1 MNGLKRRIVSY
12 LLVLGVALVVT
23 SLGYQWG
30 MATYEGR
37 PRTFLDALQF
47 TVEMF
52 TTTGFGGD
60 SPWESPQMHAYIII
74 TDLLGMVLL
83 VGALPVVA
91 TPLLKTV
98 LATSAP
104 EQADEDLT
112 DHVVIC
118 SDTTRLDVLIDELD
132 SRDVPYVIIEPDRD
146 RADELHETNDHV
158 IKADPD
164 STDGLQAARL
174 ASARALVADVSDQVD
189 ASIVLTAKEV
199 DPTVSVISVVEE
211 PSKARYHELAG
222 ADHVLSPRPLIG
234 QSLAAKVT
242 SAMRTEI
249 DEAVTVGDE
258 LRLAEVSVRHGS
270 TLAGT
275 TLAESAIREESG
287 VAVIGVWIDGV
298 FNPAPG
304 PNTQLPAGAVL
315 LASGRADQLEDLV
328 EMTQSTVRGFHSE
341 NAVIVGYGQVGQS
354 VAAELDETAISYT
367 VVNQADTAGVAV
379 VGDATEAET
388 LSEAGIEAADTVILT
403 LPDDTTTEF
412 ATLMIRDLAPETE
425 IIARINQR
433 ENVSKTYRA
442 GADYVLSLTSVT
454 GRMIASRIF
463 EERDIISLEQQI
475 KVVRERAPKLV
486 GRTLADANVRG
497 RTDCIVI
504 GVERDSEVITN
515 IGPQTKINPK
525 DKLIVVGTDD
535 GIRAFDEAFC

>member
-1 MNGLKRRIVSY
+1 MNGLKRRIVLYVS
-12 LLVLGVALVVT
+12 VLGVALVVT

-60 SPWESPQMHAYIII
+60 SPWETPQMHAYIIV
-74 TDLLGMVLL
+74 TDLLGMILL

-91 TPLLKTV
+91 TPLLKNV

-104 EQADEDLT
+104 EQVDEDLT

-132 SRDVPYVIIEPDRD
+132 SGNVPYVIVEPDRD
-146 RADELHETNDHV
+146 RADELHETNDQV

-164 STDGLQAARL
+164 STEGLHAAQL

-199 DPTVSVISVVEE
+199 DPDVSVISVVEE
-211 PSKARYHELAG
+211 PAKARYHELAG

-234 QSLAAKVT
+234 KSLAAKVT

-275 TLAESAIREESG
+275 TLAESTIREASG
-287 VAVIGVWIDGV
+287 VTVIGVWIDGE
-298 FNPAPG
+298 FTPAPG
-304 PNTQLPAGAVL
+304 PNTQLPAGSVL
-315 LASGRADQLEDLV
+315 LASGRADQLETLV
-328 EMTQSTVRGFHSE
+328 EMTQSTIHEFHSE
-341 NAVIVGYGQVGQS
+341 HAVIVGYGQVGQA
-354 VAAELDETAISYT
+354 VAAELDTTSISYT
-367 VVNQADTAGVAV
+367 VVNQDDSDGVDA

-388 LSEAGIEAADTVILT
+388 LTEAGIEDADTVVLA

-412 ATLMIRDLAPETE
+412 ATLMIRDLAPDTE
-425 IIARINQR
+425 IIARVNQHA
-433 ENVSKTYRA
+433 NVSKTYRA

-454 GRMIASRIF
+454 GRMIASQVF
-463 EERDIISLEQQI
+463 EERDVLSLEQQV

-486 GRTLADANVRG
+486 GRTLADANVRE
-497 RTDCIVI
+497 TTETTVI
-504 GVERDSEVITN
+504 GIERDGEVSTD
-515 IGPQTKINPK
+515 IGPQTTIELE
-525 DKLIVVGTDD
+525 DELIVVGTDD
-535 GIRAFDEAFC
+535 GIRAFDAAFC